1 MHGPALKG
9 AGRLLQKYDNKKGA
23 PGAMICNLCPRRCG
37 ALRDEAHGEGFCK
50 MPDLP
55 VCARAALHPWEEP
68 CISGKAGA
76 GTVFFSGCTLG
87 CVFCQNAPISRGK
100 FGKPTTEDELYA
112 VFQRLAKEGASC
124 IELVTP
130 TQFSHVLARVLE
142 RPAPGGLPV
151 VWNSGGYER
160 VETLLALKDKVD
172 IYLPDL
178 KYLTPGLA
186 EKYSGAGDYP
196 EAAKAAISEMYR
208 QRGPARLED
217 GMLKSGVLIR
227 HLILPGHTKNSMAVL
242 ERIARDFPGVPVSLM
257 AQYTPWG
264 QAREPEGIPGYPE
277 LSRPITRREL
287 HKVQEALFSL
297 NLGGFVQSRKAM
309 GGDFIPA
316 WDMEEPLS
324 EA

>member
-1 MHGPALKG
+1 MTSMHGPALKG

-87 CVFCQNAPISRGK
+87 CVFCQNTPISRGK

-227 HLILPGHTKNSMAVL
+227 HLVLPGQAAEAKRVMDWIADSFPPGAVL
-242 ERIARDFPGVPVSLM
+242 FSLM
-257 AQYTPWG
+257 AQYTPAG
-264 QAREPEGIPGYPE
+264 ALEAVPELRRTLRPSELRAAQEYMENLGLPGY
-277 LSRPITRREL
+277 
-287 HKVQEALFSL
+287 VQE
-297 NLGGFVQSRKAM
+297 LGSA
-309 GGDFIPA
+309 GDQFIPA
-316 WDMEEPLS
+316 FDLTGL
-324 EA
+324 